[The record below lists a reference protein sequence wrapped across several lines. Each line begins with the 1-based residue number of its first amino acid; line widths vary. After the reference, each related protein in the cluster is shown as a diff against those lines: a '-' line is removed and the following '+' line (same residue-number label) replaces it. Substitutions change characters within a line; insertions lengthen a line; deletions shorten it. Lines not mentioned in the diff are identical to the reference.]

1 LIFEFS
7 NIWLINK
14 WKISGNTNI
23 WVELKLWKSYIQ
35 PGYLNFKNNIKYNI
49 LIAQEKKKEK
59 KRWISYP
66 TDITRRWYPPN
77 IGPNPGAGVP
87 QDAAMHHLYLPS
99 KVGWSPILEPRS
111 HWEVS
116 WGNKN
121 PTKKKCPLHTPSK
134 HHPSTVV
141 LVLFG
146 PIWCCLKPVLH
157 PRVHLYTGHFI
168 AAGGPDLTWDVSV
181 PEN

>member
-1 LIFEFS
+1 M
-7 NIWLINK
+7 
-14 WKISGNTNI
+14 
-23 WVELKLWKSYIQ
+23 WKSDIQ
-35 PGYLNFKNNIKYNI
+35 PGYLNFKNNINI
-49 LIAQEKKKEK
+49 ISLSDRKKKDGYLIQ
-59 KRWISYP
+59 RISQED
-66 TDITRRWYPPN
+66 DIRLTLVQTQQCTTSICHPKL
-77 IGPNPGAGVP
+77 
-87 QDAAMHHLYLPS
+87 D
-99 KVGWSPILEPRS
+99 GWSPILEPRS

-121 PTKKKCPLHTPSK
+121 PTIKKCPVHTPSK